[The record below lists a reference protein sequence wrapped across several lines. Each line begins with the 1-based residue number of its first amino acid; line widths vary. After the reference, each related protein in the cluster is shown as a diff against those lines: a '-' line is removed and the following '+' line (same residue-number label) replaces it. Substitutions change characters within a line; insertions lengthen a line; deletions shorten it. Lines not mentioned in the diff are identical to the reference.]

1 MGKCKSKRLYL
12 IVILNIIALLLLS
25 GCWSNKPIEDLNII
39 VGSALDIEPNR
50 EIKSTLQ
57 YVIPEA
63 MESKNGVSNSQKPY
77 INVAGKGISLEPS
90 GWETTLSREGFIFGS
105 HQKVVLISDELARE
119 RKLRE
124 ITDLYY
130 RDIDIRG
137 STLIFIAKGNAGQA
151 LETKEINVIP
161 SLRIAEI
168 ANESLTSEIVNK
180 SSLIKIGGLMNSS
193 SSFLLQLLESTKEGV
208 RFTGAALF
216 KGKTNK
222 MIGTINTQEVEGIN
236 WITGQ
241 GKGGTV
247 KAFKNKSDGP
257 TYYQIEAMKSKI
269 IPHIKG
275 DKLSFDVK
283 IESEGRVAEYWNPHL
298 RPLFNEKNIKKIEK
312 NTENVIQSLVEDVTK
327 RMQKEFKI
335 DVAGF
340 GNQLRIKYPRK
351 WNKLKNNWDEKFT
364 KASIKYDVDIT
375 IKDYG
380 MIGKKKNK

>member
-1 MGKCKSKRLYL
+1 MGRYKLKRLYL
-12 IVILNIIALLLLS
+12 IVILNIISVLLLS
-25 GCWSNKPIEDLNII
+25 GCWSNKPIEDLNIV
-39 VGSALDIEPNR
+39 VGSSIDLEPNGDV
-50 EIKSTLQ
+50 KSTLQ

-63 MESKNGVSNSQKPY
+63 MESKNGIANSQKPY

-105 HQKVVLISDELARE
+105 HQKTVIISDELAKK

-137 STLIFIAKGNAGQA
+137 STLIFIAKGNAGNA
-151 LETKEINVIP
+151 LETKELNVIP
-161 SLRIAEI
+161 ALRIAEI

-180 SSLIKIGGLMNSS
+180 SSLIKIGGLMNSGT
-193 SSFLLQLLESTKEGV
+193 SFPLQLLESTKEGV

-216 KGKTNK
+216 EGKSNK

-241 GKGGTV
+241 GKGGAV
-247 KAFKNKSDGP
+247 KAFKEKSDGP

-269 IPHIKG
+269 TPHIKS
-275 DKLSFDVK
+275 DKISFDVK
-283 IESEGRVAEYWNPHL
+283 IVSEGRIAEYWNPKL
-298 RPLFNEKNIKKIEK
+298 RPLFDEKNIKKIEK
-312 NTENVIQSLVEDVTK
+312 NTENVIKSLVEDVTK

-351 WNKLKNNWDEKFT
+351 WDKLKNNWDETFT